1 MLGGWTTGPEP
12 VLDNYG
18 GTRSPYFRTE
28 GSGYWVQQSSL
39 LGGGSG
45 LDETLLSAAILNGQS
60 HRVHN
65 RVCSGLTMKILLAIN
80 SPGPEATFM
89 DHTELQGWM
98 QRQGLGLLCMAKRG
112 ELVNTAK
119 VLSDRPEEDR
129 PRWLSA
135 VECIL
140 GPRD

>member
-1 MLGGWTTGPEP
+1 
-12 VLDNYG
+12 
-18 GTRSPYFRTE
+18 
-28 GSGYWVQQSSL
+28 
-39 LGGGSG
+39 
-45 LDETLLSAAILNGQS
+45 
-60 HRVHN
+60 
-65 RVCSGLTMKILLAIN
+65 MKILAII
-80 SPGPEATFM
+80 SPGPHRVSGVDAK
-89 DHTELQGWM
+89 G
-98 QRQGLGLLCMAKRG
+98 GGVGLLCMAKRG